1 MKFALV
7 NEQRREAEPSLKGL
21 CPGCMQPVT
30 AKCGS
35 LRVWHWSHQGRRVCD
50 QWWEPETE
58 WHRRWKNL
66 FPQDCQEVFHL
77 AENGEKHIADV
88 KTEHGLVIE
97 FQHSAIQMSERLA
110 REEFYKNMIWVVDC
124 TRLKYDRPR
133 IDYGLYD
140 WRRLKN
146 GDVQTHHFPDEC
158 FPKKWLDCTVPV
170 LFDFDG
176 LNTDNHS
183 GQQNH
188 LMCLLPNR
196 YEGQALFFAVNRTTF
211 LEIANGRAQIF
222 DWRAVH
228 AAMDQRYVALRRG
241 RRSRY

>member
-1 MKFALV
+1 MKFALLDG
-7 NEQRREAEPSLKGL
+7 QRREAEPSFKGL

-30 AKCGS
+30 AKCGP
-35 LRVWHWSHQGRRVCD
+35 LRVWHWSHHGRRVCD

-66 FPQDCQEVFHL
+66 FPQDCQEVFHF
-77 AENGEKHIADV
+77 AESGEKHIADV
-88 KTEHGLVIE
+88 KTEYGLVIE
-97 FQHSAIQMSERLA
+97 FQHSAIQPSERFS
-110 REEFYKNMIWVVDC
+110 REAFYHNMIWVVDC
-124 TRLKYDRPR
+124 TRLKNDRPR
-133 IDYGLYD
+133 FDQNLYG
-140 WRRLKN
+140 WRQYKN
-146 GDVQTHHFPDEC
+146 GEVQTHYFPDEC

-176 LNTDNHS
+176 LNFDDSSDRH
-183 GQQNH
+183 NH

-196 YEGQALFFAVNRTTF
+196 WRNQALFFSVDRTTF

-222 DWRAVH
+222 DWRNVH
-228 AAMDQRYVALRRG
+228 AAMDQRCFVGRSQ

>member
-7 NEQRREAEPSLKGL
+7 DDQRREAEPSLKGL
-21 CPGCMQPVT
+21 CPSCMQPVT

-35 LRVWHWSHQGRRVCD
+35 FRIWHWSHQGRRVCD

-66 FPQDCQEVFHL
+66 FTQDCQEVLHL

-97 FQHSAIQMSERLA
+97 FQHSSIQVSERLA
-110 REEFYKNMIWVVDC
+110 REQFYKNMIWVVDC

-133 IDYGLYD
+133 IDQGLYD

-146 GDVQTHHFPDEC
+146 GDVQSHHFPDEC

-176 LNTDNHS
+176 LDTDNHS

-188 LMCLLPNR
+188 LGVSSFSCSRDASN
-196 YEGQALFFAVNRTTF
+196 
-211 LEIANGRAQIF
+211 
-222 DWRAVH
+222 
-228 AAMDQRYVALRRG
+228 AA
-241 RRSRY
+241 